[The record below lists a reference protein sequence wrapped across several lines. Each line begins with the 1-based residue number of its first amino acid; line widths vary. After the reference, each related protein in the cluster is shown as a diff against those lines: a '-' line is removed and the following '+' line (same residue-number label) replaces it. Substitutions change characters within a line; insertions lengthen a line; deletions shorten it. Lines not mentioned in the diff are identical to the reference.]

1 MAEARGQTSTRNVR
15 NLLTATMPAMVG
27 WMDADLQLTQLWAL
41 FISRPF
47 ISRQFINRHQAI
59 YIAIAAIEIATRI
72 VKSIL
77 GEREIAG
84 CNATITKTVTRLVP
98 GGDDATAQ
106 PTPRRAT
113 GGLDDVIGV
122 I

>member
-1 MAEARGQTSTRNVR
+1 
-15 NLLTATMPAMVG
+15 MPAMVG
-27 WMDADLQLTQLWAL
+27 WMGADLQLTQLWAL

-47 ISRQFINRHQAI
+47 ISRLFISRPFISRRQAI

-77 GEREIAG
+77 REREIAG
-84 CNATITKTVTRLVP
+84 YTATITKTIARIVR

-113 GGLDDVIGV
+113 GGLVDVIGV
-122 I
+122 M